1 MQEEVEKKSIHL
13 AVRVAGATLKVAFRE
28 LMKQKDKLKAGLKE
42 KANAEPESPT
52 GKQSVKELIGQGQG
66 VSSMDL
72 ESGGLR
78 EFNKIAK
85 KLHYVQKKCTVQ
97 VHFLS
102 FLFCSRC
109 RCLIKF

>member
-52 GKQSVKELIGQGQG
+52 G
-66 VSSMDL
+66 
-72 ESGGLR
+72 
-78 EFNKIAK
+78 
-85 KLHYVQKKCTVQ
+85 
-97 VHFLS
+97 
-102 FLFCSRC
+102 
-109 RCLIKF
+109 